1 MQGVVRTRVGYAGGT
16 TENPTYYSM
25 GDHSETIQIDYNP
38 DLLTYSELLDV
49 FWSSHDP
56 STRSF
61 SRQYRSIIFF
71 HNEQQQRLALD
82 SRRRQQVEKSVYTE
96 IVPFSEFF
104 LAEDY
109 HQKYYLR
116 QVEELMGEFRG
127 RYPLEEDFISSTVA
141 ARLNGYIAGFGTENQ
156 LERELDGFALSDRAE
171 KYIRGRVSR
180 R

>member
-1 MQGVVRTRVGYAGGT
+1 MPGVVRTRVGYAGGT
-16 TENPTYYSM
+16 TENPTYYSI

-38 DLLTYSELLDV
+38 DLITYSELLDV
-49 FWSSHDP
+49 FWSGHNP

-71 HNEQQQRLALD
+71 HNEQQRVLALD
-82 SRRRQQVEKSVYTE
+82 SRRRQQAEKSVYTE
-96 IVPFSEFF
+96 IVPFSKFF

-116 QVEELMGEFRG
+116 QVVELMGELRE
-127 RYPLEEDFISSTVA
+127 RYPLEEDFVGSTVT
-141 ARLNGYIAGFGTENQ
+141 ARLNGYIGGFGTENQ
-156 LERELDGFALSDRAE
+156 LERELDGFALSDPAE
-171 KYIRGRVSR
+171 KYIRERVSR

>member
-1 MQGVVRTRVGYAGGT
+1 
-16 TENPTYYSM
+16 M

-38 DLLTYSELLDV
+38 DLVTYSELLDV
-49 FWSSHDP
+49 FWSSHNP

-71 HNEQQQRLALD
+71 HNEQQQRLGLD
-82 SRRRQQVEKSVYTE
+82 TRRRQQAEKSVYTE
-96 IVPFSEFF
+96 IVPFAKFF

-116 QVEELMGEFRG
+116 RVEELMGELRR

-141 ARLNGYIAGFGTENQ
+141 ARLNGYIGGFGTENQ
-156 LERELDGFALSDRAE
+156 LEQELGSFALSDRAE
-171 KYIRGRVSR
+171 KYIRERVSR

>member
-1 MQGVVRTRVGYAGGT
+1 MPGVVRTRVGYAGGT
-16 TENPTYYSM
+16 TDNPTYYRI

-38 DLLTYSELLDV
+38 DLVTYSELLDV
-49 FWSSHDP
+49 FWGSHTP

-82 SRRRQQVEKSVYTE
+82 TKEREEVDKTVFTE
-96 IVPFSEFF
+96 IVPFSKFF

-116 QVEELMGEFRG
+116 QVEELMVELRG
-127 RYPLEEDFISSTVA
+127 RYPLEEDFTNSTVT
-141 ARLNGYIAGFGTENQ
+141 ARLNGYIGGFGTENQ
-156 LERELDGFALSDRAE
+156 LERELDSFALSDRAE
-171 KYIRGRVSR
+171 KYIRERVSR

>member
-1 MQGVVRTRVGYAGGT
+1 MPGVIRTRVGYAGGT
-16 TENPTYYSM
+16 TGNPTYYSI
-25 GDHSETIQIDYNP
+25 GDHSETIQIDYDP
-38 DLLTYSELLDV
+38 DLVTYPELLDV
-49 FWSSHDP
+49 FWSSHNP

-82 SRRRQQVEKSVYTE
+82 TKQREESDSTVYTE

-116 QVEELMGEFRG
+116 QVEELMGELRVKN
-127 RYPLEEDFISSTVA
+127 PLEKDLINSTVT
-141 ARLNGYIAGFGTENQ
+141 ARLNGYIGGFGTENQ
-156 LERELDGFALSDRAE
+156 LEQELDGFSLSDQAE
-171 KYIRGRVSR
+171 KYIRKRVSR

>member
-1 MQGVVRTRVGYAGGT
+1 MPGVIRTRVGYAGGT
-16 TENPTYYSM
+16 TEHPTYHSI

-38 DLLTYSELLDV
+38 DLVTYSELLDV
-49 FWSSHDP
+49 FWSSHNP

-71 HNEQQQRLALD
+71 HNDRQQRLALETKQ
-82 SRRRQQVEKSVYTE
+82 REQAKRSVYTE

-116 QVEELMGEFRG
+116 QVEELMGDLRG
-127 RYPLEEDFISSTVA
+127 RYPLEEDFTNSTVA
-141 ARLNGYIAGFGTENQ
+141 ARLNGYIGGFGTKNQ
-156 LERELDGFALSDRAE
+156 LEQELDGFALSEQAQ
-171 KYIRGRVSR
+171 KYIRERVSR